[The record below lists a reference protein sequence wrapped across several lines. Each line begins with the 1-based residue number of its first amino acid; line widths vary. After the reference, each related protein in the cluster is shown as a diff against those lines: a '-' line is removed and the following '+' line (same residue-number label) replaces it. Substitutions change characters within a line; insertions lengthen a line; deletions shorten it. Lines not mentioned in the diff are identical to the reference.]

1 MTPQEILAL
10 SDLNLAEAAREM
22 ARWHLDSE
30 IQERGELLCV
40 AGPDPFPAG
49 YANAALAL
57 GSRPPRDPH
66 GLVAAAR
73 DFFASR
79 GRGFTFWL
87 RTHLDAELA
96 RACAGAGLRAFSDS
110 PGMLLEAALPDAP
123 APPGARVALVEDV
136 AGMRDLASVSARAY
150 ASIGLP
156 PAVCAR
162 QFEQPER
169 LLAPHL
175 LAVVAYS
182 GGAAQSAALAILSHG
197 IAGLYW
203 VGTAPEGR
211 KRGLGEAC
219 TRLAGN
225 AAFAR
230 GARAL
235 VLQASRDGEPIYRR
249 MGYREITRYTWWLQP
264 PPRAGA

>member
-1 MTPQEILAL
+1 MTPAEILAL
-10 SDLNLAEAAREM
+10 SDLNLAEATREM

-30 IQERGELLCV
+30 IEERGELLCV

-57 GSRPPRDPH
+57 GPKPPRDPR
-66 GLVAAAR
+66 GLVEGAR
-73 DFFASR
+73 AFFAGR
-79 GRGFTFWL
+79 RRGFTFWT
-87 RTHLDAELA
+87 RAHLDAELA
-96 RACAGAGLRAFSDS
+96 QACAGAGLRALSDS
-110 PGMLLEAALPDAP
+110 PGMWLAAALPDAP
-123 APPGARVALVEDV
+123 APPGTRVALVDDV
-136 AGMRDLASVSARAY
+136 AGMRDFASVCARAY
-150 ASIGLP
+150 ASVGLP

-162 QFEQPER
+162 QLAQPEH
-169 LLAPHL
+169 LLAPHV
-175 LAVVAYS
+175 LAVVGY
-182 GGAAQSAALAILSHG
+182 GGGEAQSAALALLSHG

-203 VGTAPEGR
+203 VGTVPEGR

-219 TRLAGN
+219 TRLVGN

-249 MGYREITRYTWWLQP
+249 MGYREITRYAWWMQP
-264 PPRAGA
+264 PP